1 MGKLGCR
8 HNERGTYSMGIVNHK
23 KTNLHGMTV
32 HTIETKKYK
41 TTSFILQ
48 VKEPINEKNVTKRA
62 LLAYVLQSGTKDFP
76 SSKELRSALDDLY
89 GATLNADLSKKGEN
103 QVISIRME
111 VANEKFLSN
120 SEHVLDKAFHLLS
133 QVLLAPALEGD
144 VFKEGIVKKEKRS
157 LKQQIESIYDD
168 KMRYA
173 NKRLLEEMY
182 DSEPYRLNVYG
193 NGDEVDS
200 ISSKELFDYY
210 QEVIKNDKID
220 LYVIGDISTD
230 EMVDK
235 VSKHFRFSKD
245 RKEDEA
251 NAVNAADEKR
261 ISEVKEIFEEQD
273 VQQGKLHMGY
283 RTYTTYADDD
293 YFALQVFNG
302 IFGGFSH
309 SKLFMNVREKE
320 SLAYYAA
327 SRFESHKGAVFVMS
341 GIETANYEKA
351 VKIIKEQHE
360 EMKKGN
366 ITESEFEQTK
376 AMINNQV
383 LETIDHPIG
392 LSEVLYHNVVAG
404 TDRSIEEWMEGIKK
418 VTKDDVVA
426 VAKKVTLDTIFFLK
440 GAGTNGNENV

>member
-1 MGKLGCR
+1 M
-8 HNERGTYSMGIVNHK
+8 VNHR
-23 KTNLHGMTV
+23 KTDLHGMTV

-48 VKEPINEKNVTKRA
+48 IKEAIDEKNVTKRA
-62 LLAYVLQSGTKDFP
+62 LLSYVLQSGTKDFP

-111 VANEKFLSN
+111 VANEKFLAN
-120 SEHVLDKAFHLLS
+120 SEPVLDQAFHLLS
-133 QVLLAPALEGD
+133 QVLLAPALENGA
-144 VFKEGIVKKEKRS
+144 FKEGIVKKEKRS

-182 DSEPYRLNVYG
+182 ESEPYRLNVYG
-193 NGDEVDS
+193 NEGEVDVITS
-200 ISSKELFDYY
+200 QELFDYY
-210 QEVIKNDKID
+210 KKVIATNRLD

-230 EMVDK
+230 EMIEK
-235 VSKHFRFSKD
+235 VKKHFRLPEN
-245 RKEDEA
+245 RATEDSPLHSI
-251 NAVNAADEKR
+251 DEKK
-261 ISEVKEIFEEQD
+261 ISDVKEIFEEQD

-283 RTYTTYADDD
+283 RTYTTYRDDE

-302 IFGGFSH
+302 VFGGFSH
-309 SKLFMNVREKE
+309 SKLFINVREKE

-327 SRFESHKGAVFVMS
+327 SRFESHKGAVFVIS
-341 GIETANYEKA
+341 GIETGNYEKA

-360 EMKKGN
+360 EIKNGN
-366 ITESEFEQTK
+366 ITDDEFNQTK

-404 TDRSIEEWMEGIKK
+404 TNRTIEEWMEGIKR
-418 VTKDDVVA
+418 VTKEDVVK
-426 VAKKVTLDTIFFLK
+426 VAQKVTLDTIFFLK

>member
-1 MGKLGCR
+1 
-8 HNERGTYSMGIVNHK
+8 MGIVNHE
-23 KTNLHGMTV
+23 KTDLHGITV

-48 VKEPINEKNVTKRA
+48 IKEAINEKNVTKRA
-62 LLAYVLQSGTKDFP
+62 LLSYVLQSGTKDFP

-120 SEHVLDKAFHLLS
+120 SEPVMDKAFHLLS
-133 QVLLAPALEGD
+133 QVLLAPALENG
-144 VFKEGIVKKEKRS
+144 VFKENIVKKEKRS
-157 LKQQIESIYDD
+157 LKQQIESIFDD

-182 DSEPYRLNVYG
+182 ESEPYHLNVYG
-193 NGDEVDS
+193 NENEVDT
-200 ISSKELFDYY
+200 ITSKELFDYY
-210 QEVIKNDKID
+210 QEVITNDKLD
-220 LYVIGDISTD
+220 LYVIGDISTN
-230 EMVDK
+230 EMIEK
-235 VSKHFRFSKD
+235 VKKHFRFPEN
-245 RKEDEA
+245 RNETP
-251 NAVNAADEKR
+251 VADEQNREEKK
-261 ISEVKEIFEEQD
+261 ITEVKEIFEEQD

-283 RTYTTYADDD
+283 RTYTTYSDDD

-302 IFGGFSH
+302 VFGGFSH
-309 SKLFMNVREKE
+309 SKLFINVREKE

-360 EMKKGN
+360 EMKNGN
-366 ITESEFEQTK
+366 ITDAEFEQTK

-404 TDRSIEEWMEGIKK
+404 TNRTIEEWMDGIGS
-418 VTKDDVVA
+418 VTKEDVVK

-440 GAGTNGNENV
+440 GAGTNGNENI

>member
-1 MGKLGCR
+1 
-8 HNERGTYSMGIVNHK
+8 MGIVNHNK
-23 KTNLHGMTV
+23 SDLNGISV

-48 VKEPINEKNVTKRA
+48 IKAGIDEKNVTKRA
-62 LLAYVLQSGTKDFP
+62 LLSYVLQSGTKDFP

-120 SEHVLDKAFHLLS
+120 SEPVLDKAFHLLS
-133 QVLLAPALEGD
+133 QVLLAPALENGA
-144 VFKEGIVKKEKRS
+144 FKEGIVKKEKRS
-157 LKQQIESIYDD
+157 LKQQIESIFDD

-182 DSEPYRLNVYG
+182 ESEAYRLNVYG
-193 NGDEVDS
+193 NENEVDA
-200 ISSKELFDYY
+200 ISSKDLYEYY
-210 QEVIKNDKID
+210 QEVIKNDKLD
-220 LYVIGDISTD
+220 LYVIGDISTN
-230 EMVDK
+230 EMIEK
-235 VSKHFRFSKD
+235 VKTHFRFPAD
-245 RKEDEA
+245 RKEKQNPEDHKK
-251 NAVNAADEKR
+251 DEKKV
-261 ISEVKEIFEEQD
+261 SEIKEIFEEQD

-283 RTYTTYADDD
+283 RTYTTYSDED

-309 SKLFMNVREKE
+309 SKLFINVREKE

-360 EMKKGN
+360 EIRNGN
-366 ITESEFEQTK
+366 ITDAEFDQTK

-404 TDRSIEEWMEGIKK
+404 TNRTIEEWMEGIKG
-418 VTKDDVVA
+418 VTKEDVVE

>member
-1 MGKLGCR
+1 
-8 HNERGTYSMGIVNHK
+8 MGIVNHR
-23 KTNLHGMTV
+23 KTDLHGMTV

-48 VKEPINEKNVTKRA
+48 IKEAIDEKNVTKRA
-62 LLAYVLQSGTKDFP
+62 LLSYVLQSGTKDFP

-111 VANEKFLSN
+111 VANEKFLAN
-120 SEHVLDKAFHLLS
+120 SEPVLDQAFHLLS
-133 QVLLAPALEGD
+133 QVLLAPALENGA
-144 VFKEGIVKKEKRS
+144 FKEGIVKKEKRS

-182 DSEPYRLNVYG
+182 ESEPYRLNVYG
-193 NGDEVDS
+193 NEGEVDVITS
-200 ISSKELFDYY
+200 QELFDYY
-210 QEVIKNDKID
+210 KKVIATNRLD

-230 EMVDK
+230 EMIEK
-235 VSKHFRFSKD
+235 VKKHFRLPEN
-245 RKEDEA
+245 RATEDSPLHSI
-251 NAVNAADEKR
+251 DEKK
-261 ISEVKEIFEEQD
+261 ISDVKEIFEEQD

-283 RTYTTYADDD
+283 RTYTTYRDDE

-302 IFGGFSH
+302 VFGGFSH
-309 SKLFMNVREKE
+309 SKLFINVREKE

-327 SRFESHKGAVFVMS
+327 SRFESHKGAVFVIS
-341 GIETANYEKA
+341 GIETGNYEKA

-360 EMKKGN
+360 EIKNGN
-366 ITESEFEQTK
+366 ITDDEFNQTK

-404 TDRSIEEWMEGIKK
+404 TNRTIEEWMEGIKR
-418 VTKDDVVA
+418 VTKEDVVK
-426 VAKKVTLDTIFFLK
+426 VAQKVTLDTIFFLK

>member
-1 MGKLGCR
+1 M
-8 HNERGTYSMGIVNHK
+8 VNHK
-23 KTNLHGMTV
+23 KTDLHGMTV

-48 VKEPINEKNVTKRA
+48 IKEAINEKNVTKRA

-76 SSKELRSALDDLY
+76 SSKDLRSALDDLY

-120 SEHVLDKAFHLLS
+120 SEPVLDKAFHLLS
-133 QVLLAPALEGD
+133 QVLLAPAVENG

-182 DSEPYRLNVYG
+182 ESEPYRLNVYG
-193 NGDEVDS
+193 NEDEVDG
-200 ISSKELFDYY
+200 ITSKDLYDYY
-210 QEVIKNDKID
+210 QEVVRNDKVD

-230 EMVDK
+230 EMLEK
-235 VSKHFRFSKD
+235 VKKHFHFSKD
-245 RKEDEA
+245 HHEKEEQA
-251 NAVNAADEKR
+251 STAKDEKR
-261 ISEVKEIFEEQD
+261 ISDIKEIFEEQD

-283 RTYTTYADDD
+283 RTYTTYGDPD

-341 GIETANYEKA
+341 GIETGNYEKA

-360 EMKKGN
+360 EIKNGN
-366 ITESEFEQTK
+366 ITDAEFDQTK

-404 TDRSIEEWMEGIKK
+404 TNRSIEDWMEGINS
-418 VTKDDVVA
+418 VTKEDVVK
-426 VAKKVTLDTIFFLK
+426 VAEKVKLDTIFFLK
-440 GAGTNGNENV
+440 GAATNGNENV

>member
-1 MGKLGCR
+1 
-8 HNERGTYSMGIVNHK
+8 MGIVNHE
-23 KTNLHGMTV
+23 KTDLHGITV

-48 VKEPINEKNVTKRA
+48 IKEAIDEKNVTKRA
-62 LLAYVLQSGTKDFP
+62 LLSFVLQSGTKDFP

-89 GATLNADLSKKGEN
+89 GATLHADLSKKGEN

-120 SEHVLDKAFHLLS
+120 SEPVLDKAFHLLS
-133 QVLLAPALEGD
+133 QVLLAPALENG
-144 VFKEGIVKKEKRS
+144 VFKENIIKKEKRS

-182 DSEPYRLNVYG
+182 ETEPYRLNVYG
-193 NGDEVDS
+193 NENEVDA
-200 ISSKELFDYY
+200 ITSKELFDYY
-210 QEVIKNDKID
+210 QEVIRNDKLD
-220 LYVIGDISTD
+220 LYVIGDISAS
-230 EMVDK
+230 EMVEKVKEHFRFPENRSGDK
-235 VSKHFRFSKD
+235 VSNNRTK
-245 RKEDEA
+245 
-251 NAVNAADEKR
+251 DEKR

-283 RTYTTYADDD
+283 RTYSTYSDDD

-302 IFGGFSH
+302 VFGGFSH
-309 SKLFMNVREKE
+309 SKLFINVREKE

-360 EMKKGN
+360 EIKNGN
-366 ITESEFEQTK
+366 ITDSEFEQTK

-404 TDRSIEEWMEGIKK
+404 TNRTIEEWIEGIKN
-418 VTKDDVVA
+418 VTKEDVVK
-426 VAKKVTLDTIFFLK
+426 VAKKITLDTIFFLK
-440 GAGTNGNENV
+440 GAGTNGN

>member
-1 MGKLGCR
+1 
-8 HNERGTYSMGIVNHK
+8 MGIVNHE
-23 KTNLHGMTV
+23 KTDLHGITV

-48 VKEPINEKNVTKRA
+48 IKEAINEKNVTKRA
-62 LLAYVLQSGTKDFP
+62 LLSYVLQSGTKDFP

-120 SEHVLDKAFHLLS
+120 SEPVMDKAFHLLS
-133 QVLLAPALEGD
+133 QVLLAPALENG
-144 VFKEGIVKKEKRS
+144 VFRENIVKKEKRS
-157 LKQQIESIYDD
+157 LKQQIESIFDD

-182 DSEPYRLNVYG
+182 KSEPYHLNVYG
-193 NGDEVDS
+193 NENEVDT
-200 ISSKELFDYY
+200 ITSKELFDYY
-210 QEVIKNDKID
+210 QEVITNDKLD
-220 LYVIGDISTD
+220 LYVIGDISTN
-230 EMVDK
+230 EMIEK
-235 VSKHFRFSKD
+235 VKKHFRFPENRS
-245 RKEDEA
+245 ETP
-251 NAVNAADEKR
+251 VADEQDREEKK
-261 ISEVKEIFEEQD
+261 ITEVKEIFEEQD

-283 RTYTTYADDD
+283 RTYTTYSDDD

-302 IFGGFSH
+302 VFGGFSH
-309 SKLFMNVREKE
+309 SKLFINVREKE

-360 EMKKGN
+360 EMKNGN
-366 ITESEFEQTK
+366 ITDAEFEQTK

-404 TDRSIEEWMEGIKK
+404 TNRTIEEWMDGIGS
-418 VTKDDVVA
+418 VTKEDVVK

-440 GAGTNGNENV
+440 GAGTNGNENI

>member
-1 MGKLGCR
+1 
-8 HNERGTYSMGIVNHK
+8 MGIVNHE
-23 KTNLHGMTV
+23 KTDLHGITV

-48 VKEPINEKNVTKRA
+48 IKEAIDEKNVTKRA
-62 LLAYVLQSGTKDFP
+62 LLSFVLQSGTKDFP

-89 GATLNADLSKKGEN
+89 GATLHADLSKKGEN

-120 SEHVLDKAFHLLS
+120 SEPVLDKAFHLLS
-133 QVLLAPALEGD
+133 QVLLAPALENG
-144 VFKEGIVKKEKRS
+144 VFKENIIKKEKRS

-182 DSEPYRLNVYG
+182 ETEPYRLNVYG
-193 NGDEVDS
+193 NENEVDA
-200 ISSKELFDYY
+200 ITSKELFDYY
-210 QEVIKNDKID
+210 QEVIRNDKLD
-220 LYVIGDISTD
+220 LYVIGDISAS
-230 EMVDK
+230 EMVEKVKEHFRFPENRSEDK
-235 VSKHFRFSKD
+235 VSNNRPK
-245 RKEDEA
+245 
-251 NAVNAADEKR
+251 DEKR

-283 RTYTTYADDD
+283 RTYSTYSDDD

-302 IFGGFSH
+302 VFGGFSH
-309 SKLFMNVREKE
+309 SKLFINVREKE

-360 EMKKGN
+360 EIKNGN
-366 ITESEFEQTK
+366 ITDSEFEQTK

-404 TDRSIEEWMEGIKK
+404 TNRTIEEWIEGIKN
-418 VTKDDVVA
+418 VTKEDVVK

-440 GAGTNGNENV
+440 GAGTNGN

>member
-1 MGKLGCR
+1 MKGVTKP
-8 HNERGTYSMGIVNHK
+8 MGIVNHV
-23 KTNLHGMTV
+23 KTDLDGLTL

-48 VKEPINEKNVTKRA
+48 IKQAINAEQVTKRA
-62 LLAYVLQSGTKDFP
+62 LLPYILQSGTMDFP
-76 SSKELRSALDDLY
+76 SSKQLRSALDDLY

-120 SEHVLDKAFHLLS
+120 SEPVLDKALHMLS
-133 QVLLAPALEGD
+133 QVLLAPALENGGF
-144 VFKEGIVKKEKRS
+144 VESIMKKEKRN

-182 DSEPYRLNVYG
+182 ESEPYHLNVYG
-193 NGDEVDS
+193 KEDEVDG
-200 ISSKELFDYY
+200 ITSKELYDYF
-210 QEVIKNDKID
+210 QKVIATDEID
-220 LYVIGDISTD
+220 LYVIGDISTE
-230 EMVDK
+230 EMADK
-235 VSKHFRFSKD
+235 VREHFRFPENREALRDKSENQ
-245 RKEDEA
+245 EDKKIT
-251 NAVNAADEKR
+251 D
-261 ISEVKEIFEEQD
+261 IKEIFEEQD
-273 VQQGKLHMGY
+273 VQQGKLHMGF
-283 RTYTTYADDD
+283 RTYTTYKDKD

-302 IFGGFSH
+302 IYGGFSH

-327 SRFESHKGAVFVMS
+327 SRFESHKGAIFVMS

-360 EMKKGN
+360 EIKKGN
-366 ITESEFEQTK
+366 ITDAELEQTK

-383 LETIDHPIG
+383 LETIDNPIG

-404 TDRSIEEWMEGIKK
+404 TDRTIEEWLEGIKN
-418 VTKDDVVA
+418 VTKEDVVN
-426 VAKKVTLDTIFFLK
+426 VSKKVTLDTIFFLK
-440 GAGTNGNENV
+440 GAASNGNENI

>member
-1 MGKLGCR
+1 
-8 HNERGTYSMGIVNHK
+8 MGIVNHE
-23 KTNLHGMTV
+23 KTDLHGITV

-48 VKEPINEKNVTKRA
+48 IKEAINEKNVTKRA
-62 LLAYVLQSGTKDFP
+62 LLSYVLQSGTKDFP

-120 SEHVLDKAFHLLS
+120 SEPVMDKAFHLLS
-133 QVLLAPALEGD
+133 QVLLAPALENG
-144 VFKEGIVKKEKRS
+144 VFKENIVKKEKRS
-157 LKQQIESIYDD
+157 LKQQIESIFDD

-182 DSEPYRLNVYG
+182 KSEPYHLNVYG
-193 NGDEVDS
+193 NENEVDT
-200 ISSKELFDYY
+200 ITSKELFDYY
-210 QEVIKNDKID
+210 QEVITNDKLD
-220 LYVIGDISTD
+220 LYVIGDISTN
-230 EMVDK
+230 EMIEK
-235 VSKHFRFSKD
+235 VKKHFRFPENRS
-245 RKEDEA
+245 ETP
-251 NAVNAADEKR
+251 VADEQNREEKK
-261 ISEVKEIFEEQD
+261 ITEVKEIFEEQD

-283 RTYTTYADDD
+283 RTYTTYSDDD

-302 IFGGFSH
+302 VFGGFSH
-309 SKLFMNVREKE
+309 SKLFINVREKE

-360 EMKKGN
+360 EMKNGN
-366 ITESEFEQTK
+366 ITDAEFEQTK

-404 TDRSIEEWMEGIKK
+404 TNRTIEEWMDGIGS
-418 VTKDDVVA
+418 VTKEDVVK

-440 GAGTNGNENV
+440 GAGTNGNENI

>member
-1 MGKLGCR
+1 
-8 HNERGTYSMGIVNHK
+8 MGIVNHE
-23 KTNLHGMTV
+23 KTDLHGITV

-48 VKEPINEKNVTKRA
+48 IKEAIDEKNVTKRA
-62 LLAYVLQSGTKDFP
+62 LLPFVLQSGTKDFP

-120 SEHVLDKAFHLLS
+120 SEPVLDKAFHLLS
-133 QVLLAPALEGD
+133 QVLLAPALDNGA
-144 VFKEGIVKKEKRS
+144 FIEGIVKKEKRS

-182 DSEPYRLNVYG
+182 ESEPYRLNVYG
-193 NGDEVDS
+193 NENEVDS
-200 ISSKELFDYY
+200 ITPKELFDYY
-210 QEVIKNDKID
+210 QEVIRNDKLD
-220 LYVIGDISTD
+220 LYVIGDISTN
-230 EMVDK
+230 EMVEK
-235 VSKHFRFSKD
+235 VKKHFRFPED
-245 RKEDEA
+245 RKDEKVSQQDR
-251 NAVNAADEKR
+251 NEEKR
-261 ISEVKEIFEEQD
+261 ISDIKEIFEEQD

-283 RTYTTYADDD
+283 RTYTTYSDED

-302 IFGGFSH
+302 VFGGFSH
-309 SKLFMNVREKE
+309 SKLFINVREKE

-360 EMKKGN
+360 EIKNGN
-366 ITESEFEQTK
+366 ITDSEFDQTK

-404 TDRSIEEWMEGIKK
+404 TNRTIEEWMEGIKS
-418 VTKDDVVA
+418 VTKEDVVR

-440 GAGTNGNENV
+440 GAGTNGNENI

>member
-1 MGKLGCR
+1 M
-8 HNERGTYSMGIVNHK
+8 VNHE
-23 KTNLHGMTV
+23 KTDLHGITV

-48 VKEPINEKNVTKRA
+48 IKAAINEKDVTKRA
-62 LLAYVLQSGTKDFP
+62 LLSYVLQSGTKDFP
-76 SSKELRSALDDLY
+76 TSKELRSALDDLY

-120 SEHVLDKAFHLLS
+120 SEPVLDKAFHLLS
-133 QVLLAPALEGD
+133 QVLLAPALENG
-144 VFKEGIVKKEKRS
+144 VFKESLVKKEKRS
-157 LKQQIESIYDD
+157 LKQQIESIFDD

-182 DSEPYRLNVYG
+182 ESEPYHLNVYG
-193 NGDEVDS
+193 KEDEVDA
-200 ISSKELFDYY
+200 ITSKELFEYY
-210 QEVIKNDKID
+210 QEVILNDRLD
-220 LYVIGDISTD
+220 LYVIGDISTQ
-230 EMVDK
+230 EMVEK
-235 VSKHFRFSKD
+235 VKKHFSFPEERKD
-245 RKEDEA
+245 SVGT
-251 NAVNAADEKR
+251 NEKNR
-261 ISEVKEIFEEQD
+261 EEKKIAEVKEVFEEQD
-273 VQQGKLHMGY
+273 IQQGKLHMGY
-283 RTYTTYADDD
+283 RTYTTYSDDD

-302 IFGGFSH
+302 VFGGFSH
-309 SKLFMNVREKE
+309 SKLFMKVREKE

-341 GIETANYEKA
+341 GIETGNYEKA

-360 EMKKGN
+360 EMKNGN
-366 ITESEFEQTK
+366 ITDAEFEQTK

-404 TDRSIEEWMEGIKK
+404 TNRTIEEWMEGIQN
-418 VTKDDVVA
+418 VTKEDVVK
-426 VAKKVTLDTIFFLK
+426 VAKKVTLDTIYFLK
-440 GAGTNGNENV
+440 GAGTNGNENI

>member
-1 MGKLGCR
+1 
-8 HNERGTYSMGIVNHK
+8 MGIVNHK
-23 KTNLHGMTV
+23 KTDLHGMTV

-48 VKEPINEKNVTKRA
+48 IKEAINEKNVTKRA

-76 SSKELRSALDDLY
+76 SSKDLRSALDDLY

-120 SEHVLDKAFHLLS
+120 SEPVLDKAFHLLS
-133 QVLLAPALEGD
+133 QVLLAPAVENG

-182 DSEPYRLNVYG
+182 ESEPYRLNVYG
-193 NGDEVDS
+193 NEDEVDG
-200 ISSKELFDYY
+200 ISSKDLYDYY
-210 QEVIKNDKID
+210 QEVVRNDKVD

-230 EMVDK
+230 EMLEK
-235 VSKHFRFSKD
+235 VKKHFRFSKD
-245 RKEDEA
+245 RNEKEEQA
-251 NAVNAADEKR
+251 STAKEEKR
-261 ISEVKEIFEEQD
+261 ISDIKEIFEEQD

-283 RTYTTYADDD
+283 RTYTTYGDPD

-341 GIETANYEKA
+341 GIETGNYEKA
-351 VKIIKEQHE
+351 VKIIKEQHDE
-360 EMKKGN
+360 IKNGN
-366 ITESEFEQTK
+366 ITDAEFDQTK

-392 LSEVLYHNVVAG
+392 LSEVLYHNVVAR
-404 TDRSIEEWMEGIKK
+404 TNRSIEDWMQGINS
-418 VTKDDVVA
+418 VTKEDVVK
-426 VAKKVTLDTIFFLK
+426 VAEKVKLDTIFFLK
-440 GAGTNGNENV
+440 GAASNGNENV

>member
-1 MGKLGCR
+1 
-8 HNERGTYSMGIVNHK
+8 MGIVNHK
-23 KTNLHGMTV
+23 KTDLHGMTV

-48 VKEPINEKNVTKRA
+48 IKEAINEKNVTKRA

-89 GATLNADLSKKGEN
+89 GATLSADLSKKGEN

-120 SEHVLDKAFHLLS
+120 SEPVLDKAFHLLS
-133 QVLLAPALEGD
+133 QVLLAPAVENG

-182 DSEPYRLNVYG
+182 ESEPYRLNVYG
-193 NGDEVDS
+193 NENEVDG
-200 ISSKELFDYY
+200 ITPKDLFNYY
-210 QEVIKNDKID
+210 QEVVQSDKVD

-230 EMVDK
+230 EMVEK
-235 VSKHFRFSKD
+235 VKKHFRFSKD
-245 RKEDEA
+245 RNEKEEQA
-251 NAVNAADEKR
+251 SAAKDEKR
-261 ISEVKEIFEEQD
+261 ISDIKEIFEEQD

-283 RTYTTYADDD
+283 RTYTTYGDPD

-341 GIETANYEKA
+341 GIETGNYEKA

-360 EMKKGN
+360 EIKNGN
-366 ITESEFEQTK
+366 ITDAEFDQTK

-404 TDRSIEEWMEGIKK
+404 TNRSIEEWMEGIKS
-418 VTKDDVVA
+418 VTKEDVVK
-426 VAKKVTLDTIFFLK
+426 VAEKVKLDTIFFLK
-440 GAGTNGNENV
+440 GAATNGNENV

>member
-1 MGKLGCR
+1 
-8 HNERGTYSMGIVNHK
+8 MGIVNHK
-23 KTNLHGMTV
+23 KTDLHGMTV

-48 VKEPINEKNVTKRA
+48 IKEAINEKSVTKRA

-120 SEHVLDKAFHLLS
+120 SEPVLDKAFHLLS
-133 QVLLAPALEGD
+133 QVLLAPAEENG

-182 DSEPYRLNVYG
+182 ESEPYRLNVYG
-193 NGDEVDS
+193 NENEVDAITS
-200 ISSKELFDYY
+200 RELYDYY
-210 QEVIKNDKID
+210 KEVVKNDKVD

-230 EMVDK
+230 EMIEK
-235 VSKHFRFSKD
+235 VKKHFRFSED
-245 RKEDEA
+245 RNEKENQKQDTKK
-251 NAVNAADEKR
+251 EKQV
-261 ISEVKEIFEEQD
+261 SEVKEIFEEQD

-283 RTYTTYADDD
+283 RTYTTYSDED

-360 EMKKGN
+360 EIKNGN
-366 ITESEFEQTK
+366 ITDAEFEQTK

-404 TDRSIEEWMEGIKK
+404 TNRSIEAWMDGIKR
-418 VTKDDVVA
+418 VTKEDIVKVA
-426 VAKKVTLDTIFFLK
+426 QKVTLDTIFFLK

>member
-1 MGKLGCR
+1 
-8 HNERGTYSMGIVNHK
+8 MGIVNHK
-23 KTNLHGMTV
+23 KTDLHGMTV

-48 VKEPINEKNVTKRA
+48 IKEAINEKSVTKRA

-120 SEHVLDKAFHLLS
+120 SEPVLDKAFHLLS
-133 QVLLAPALEGD
+133 QVLLAPAVENG

-182 DSEPYRLNVYG
+182 ESEPYRLNVYG
-193 NGDEVDS
+193 NENEVDAITS
-200 ISSKELFDYY
+200 RELYDYY
-210 QEVIKNDKID
+210 KEVVKNDKVD

-230 EMVDK
+230 EMIEK
-235 VSKHFRFSKD
+235 VKKHFRFSED
-245 RKEDEA
+245 RNEKENQKQDTKK
-251 NAVNAADEKR
+251 EKQV
-261 ISEVKEIFEEQD
+261 SEVKEIFEEQD

-283 RTYTTYADDD
+283 RTYTTYSDED

-360 EMKKGN
+360 EIKNGN
-366 ITESEFEQTK
+366 ITDAEFEQTK

-404 TDRSIEEWMEGIKK
+404 TNRSIEDWMDGIKR
-418 VTKDDVVA
+418 VTKEDIVKVA
-426 VAKKVTLDTIFFLK
+426 QKVTLDTIFFLK

>member
-1 MGKLGCR
+1 M
-8 HNERGTYSMGIVNHK
+8 VNHK
-23 KTNLHGMTV
+23 KTDLHGMTV

-48 VKEPINEKNVTKRA
+48 IKEAINEKNVTKRA

-89 GATLNADLSKKGEN
+89 GATLSADLSKKGEN

-120 SEHVLDKAFHLLS
+120 SEPVLDKAFHLLS
-133 QVLLAPALEGD
+133 QVLLAPAVENG

-182 DSEPYRLNVYG
+182 ESEPYRLNVYG
-193 NGDEVDS
+193 NENEVDG
-200 ISSKELFDYY
+200 ITPKDLFNYY
-210 QEVIKNDKID
+210 QEVVQSDKVD

-230 EMVDK
+230 EMVEK
-235 VSKHFRFSKD
+235 VKKHFRFSKD
-245 RKEDEA
+245 RNEKEEQA
-251 NAVNAADEKR
+251 SAAKDEKR
-261 ISEVKEIFEEQD
+261 ISDIKEIFEEQD

-283 RTYTTYADDD
+283 RTYTTYGDPD

-341 GIETANYEKA
+341 GIETGNYEKA

-360 EMKKGN
+360 EIKNGN
-366 ITESEFEQTK
+366 ITDAEFDQTK

-404 TDRSIEEWMEGIKK
+404 TNRSIEEWMEGIKS
-418 VTKDDVVA
+418 VTKEDVVK
-426 VAKKVTLDTIFFLK
+426 VAEKVKLDTIFFLK
-440 GAGTNGNENV
+440 GAATNGNENV

>member
-1 MGKLGCR
+1 
-8 HNERGTYSMGIVNHK
+8 MGIVNHK
-23 KTNLHGMTV
+23 KTDLHGMTV

-48 VKEPINEKNVTKRA
+48 IKEAINEKSVTKRA

-120 SEHVLDKAFHLLS
+120 SEPVLDKAFHLLS
-133 QVLLAPALEGD
+133 QVLLAPAEENG

-182 DSEPYRLNVYG
+182 ESEPYRLNVYG
-193 NGDEVDS
+193 NENEVDA
-200 ISSKELFDYY
+200 ITSKELYDYY
-210 QEVIKNDKID
+210 KEVVKNDKVD

-230 EMVDK
+230 EMIEK
-235 VSKHFRFSKD
+235 VKKHFRFSED
-245 RKEDEA
+245 RNEKENQKQDTKK
-251 NAVNAADEKR
+251 EKQV
-261 ISEVKEIFEEQD
+261 SEVKEIFEEQD

-283 RTYTTYADDD
+283 RTYTTYSDED

-360 EMKKGN
+360 EIKNGN
-366 ITESEFEQTK
+366 ITDAEFEQTK

-404 TDRSIEEWMEGIKK
+404 TNRSIEDWMEGIKR
-418 VTKDDVVA
+418 VTKEDIVKVA
-426 VAKKVTLDTIFFLK
+426 QKVTLDTIFFLK